1 MPAYLGVALM
11 VLLAFLF
18 AGVSIVGAA
27 VIRPRNPVAA
37 KLEAYESGVPAVG
50 DTRGRHHVRFYMVA
64 MLFVVFDLELI
75 FLYPWA
81 VRFAVAEDMA
91 EKMTMLIAMI
101 VFVVVLA
108 VADIVGWKMGVFDWG
123 PEQR

>member
-11 VLLAFLF
+11 VALGFLF
-18 AGVSIVGAA
+18 AGASIVG
-27 VIRPRNPVAA
+27 VGLIRPRHRVAA
-37 KLEAYESGVPAVG
+37 KMEAYESGVPAVG
-50 DTRGRHHVRFYMVA
+50 DARGKHPVRFYMVA

-91 EKMTMLIAMI
+91 EKVTMLAAMI
-101 VFVVVLA
+101 VFVAVLA

-123 PEQR
+123 REQR